1 MKPMRRSRLKIVLI
15 SILAIGLIAASTVF
29 ALRIIKPHD
38 TSSTDQ
44 PTKPSS
50 PAVAQSALVCIE
62 KLSDDVLLGQKL
74 MIAVYSAQLNAEQ
87 PVVAQYQLNGVIL
100 MDETDE
106 SAIASLSTNMLVKPT
121 VGTDQE
127 GGTVQRFKSE
137 GTIPGAQDVTSSMTA
152 SQAYSLYLNDS
163 KYLRDLG
170 LTTNFAPVVDVI
182 SRTPQPLP
190 GRMYSS
196 SPNSVSSY
204 AGQYILAQKE
214 AGLTPVIKHFPG
226 LGGATGNTD
235 DGPATTD
242 PLSVLKT
249 RGLLPYQA
257 LASLGPDVMI
267 SNAIVPELTDGQPA
281 VWSPDAV
288 KLLRSYGYENAVVY
302 SDSLT
307 AKAIPGT
314 LQDAALKAW
323 QAGIDVAM
331 IVQTRD
337 QTPDIASYV
346 SQIITQAK
354 TALENNTLE
363 RSSVVESVA
372 RILARKAI
380 DPCTIG
386 DR

>member
-15 SILAIGLIAASTVF
+15 SILAVGLIAAGTVF

-62 KLSDDVLLGQKL
+62 KLSDDVLIGQKL

-87 PVVAQYQLNGVIL
+87 PVIAQYQLNGVIL

-182 SRTPQPLP
+182 SRTSQPLP

-226 LGGATGNTD
+226 LGSATGNTD

-242 PLSVLKT
+242 PLSALKT
-249 RGLLPYQA
+249 RDLLPYQA

-331 IVQTRD
+331 IVQTKE
-337 QTPDIASYV
+337 QTPEVAGYV
-346 SQIITQAK
+346 SQIIAQAK

-363 RSSVVESVA
+363 RSSVVESVV
-372 RILARKAI
+372 RILARKNV

-386 DR
+386 GR

>member
-1 MKPMRRSRLKIVLI
+1 MKPMRRSRLKVVLI
-15 SILAIGLIAASTVF
+15 SALVVGLVATGTVV
-29 ALRIIKPHD
+29 ALRFIKPHD
-38 TSSTDQ
+38 TPASNQSSQ
-44 PTKPSS
+44 NPAPT
-50 PAVAQSALVCIE
+50 VNQTALLCTE

-74 MIAVYSAQLNAEQ
+74 MIAVYSAQLNNEQ
-87 PVVAQYQLNGVIL
+87 PLIAQYQLGGVIL

-106 SAIASLSTNMLVKPT
+106 SAIASLSAGMAIKPT
-121 VGTDQE
+121 IATDQE
-127 GGTVQRFKSE
+127 GGTVQRFTSE
-137 GTIPGAQDVTSSMTA
+137 GRLPGAQDVASSMTA
-152 SQAYSLYLNDS
+152 SQAYSLYLTDS

-182 SRTPQPLP
+182 SRTPQALP
-190 GRMYSS
+190 GRMYSA

-204 AGQYILAQKE
+204 AGQYILAQKD
-214 AGLTPVIKHFPG
+214 AGLHPVIKHFPG
-226 LGGATGNTD
+226 LGSATGNTD

-242 PLSVLKT
+242 PLSALKT
-249 RGLLPYQA
+249 RDLLPYQA

-331 IVQTRD
+331 IVQTKD
-337 QTPDIASYV
+337 QTPDIASYAD
-346 SQIITQAK
+346 QIIAQAK
-354 TALENNTLE
+354 TALENNSLE

-372 RILARKAI
+372 RILARKDI

>member
-1 MKPMRRSRLKIVLI
+1 MKPMRPPRLKIVLI
-15 SILAIGLIAASTVF
+15 SILIVGLITVGTVF
-29 ALRIIKPHD
+29 ALRLIEPRE

-44 PTKPSS
+44 PTQPPS
-50 PAVAQSALVCIE
+50 PAAAQSALVCTE
-62 KLSDDVLLGQKL
+62 KLSDDVLLGQRL

-87 PVVAQYQLNGVIL
+87 PIVAEYQLNGVIL

-121 VGTDQE
+121 VGTYQE

-137 GTIPGAQDVTSSMTA
+137 GTIPGAQDVASSMTA

-170 LTTNFAPVVDVI
+170 LTTTFAPVVDVI

-204 AGQYILAQKE
+204 AGQYVLAQKE
-214 AGLTPVIKHFPG
+214 AGITPVITHFPG
-226 LGGATGNTD
+226 LGSATGNTD

-249 RGLLPYQA
+249 RDLLPYQA

-267 SNAIVPELTDGQPA
+267 SNATVPELTDGQPA
-281 VWSPDAV
+281 VWSSDAV

-331 IVQTRD
+331 IVQTKD
-337 QTPDIASYV
+337 QTPDIASYAD
-346 SQIITQAK
+346 QIIAQAK
-354 TALENNTLE
+354 TALENNSLE

-372 RILARKAI
+372 RILARKDI

-386 DR
+386 GR